1 MNEEEIIKMLQE
13 FIDIDRTARGNKVES
28 DYDNFCEQRCKAI
41 ERNIR
46 FI

>member
-1 MNEEEIIKMLQE
+1 MSEEEIIKMLQE
-13 FIDIDRTARGNKVES
+13 FIDIDRTARGNKVEI
-28 DYDNFCEQRCKAI
+28 DYDIFCEQRCKAI